1 MSETRDP
8 GNIADNIEVEGN
20 LTVVSVEDADKDGTP
35 EKVEMQDDAGNKIV
49 ATFEENGDISY
60 TRNGEP
66 AGTLS
71 ANGEYSSADNSSTEA
86 PSEDSSTE
94 APTEDSSTEDSSTE
108 PTEPTE
114 ASASTSEQDAKPSI
128 SPDEPYDEKSAP
140 DAQAS
145 PADAQSE
152 NSSPPDP
159 ASAGPGR
166 GRGAARHRPP
176 PRGRDAEPRP
186 ARQLGRPL
194 RHPAPRK
201 WRAHPHR
208 GPPRGLGP

>member
-49 ATFEENGDISY
+49 ATFEDNGDISY

-71 ANGEYSSADNSSTEA
+71 ANGEYSNADNSSTEA

-94 APTEDSSTEDSSTE
+94 PPSTEAPTAEDSSTEAPSAEDSSTQDSSTE

-114 ASASTSEQDAKPSI
+114 ATASTSEEDAKPVSYTHLTL
-128 SPDEPYDEKSAP
+128 PTNREV
-140 DAQAS
+140 
-145 PADAQSE
+145 
-152 NSSPPDP
+152 
-159 ASAGPGR
+159 
-166 GRGAARHRPP
+166 
-176 PRGRDAEPRP
+176 
-186 ARQLGRPL
+186 
-194 RHPAPRK
+194 
-201 WRAHPHR
+201 
-208 GPPRGLGP
+208 